1 MYFSRYE
8 HSINTGSHRHYDD
21 STTADVIIVLGPD
34 DAIYAHRMFLAVGSE
49 HFEDQLRD
57 PEYMVRHHA

>member
-1 MYFSRYE
+1 
-8 HSINTGSHRHYDD
+8 
-21 STTADVIIVLGPD
+21 VILVLGPD

-57 PEYMVRHHA
+57 LEYMVRHHA